1 LVEGCPEVGGQGVG
15 GGDGVRPG
23 LDLNGAIAAGGLD
36 ELADG
41 PAGLVLDP
49 PADRQGGE
57 DDGQVRLDRVA
68 QVVVDGSLLAI
79 RKVFSISNSRWQAPI
94 TNSAVTGVPSGQA
107 CRLVM

>member
-1 LVEGCPEVGGQGVG
+1 VNLIEGCPEVVGQGVG

-23 LDLNGAIAAGGLD
+23 LDLDGAVAAGGLD

-49 PADRQGGE
+49 AADRQGGE

-68 QVVVDGSLLAI
+68 QVV
-79 RKVFSISNSRWQAPI
+79 
-94 TNSAVTGVPSGQA
+94 
-107 CRLVM
+107 